1 MQQNRL
7 LKTDFKIHGNDFGF
21 RTIHYLGSKLRS
33 LEFIKK
39 TIDDLDPLKKG
50 VCDLFSG
57 TGIIGFESASRGAKF
72 ITFVDNNYRAIKLI
86 QENAIKMEGPHY
98 SYFQNDVFSFLKNSN
113 SYDLIYADPPYGM
126 YDPNK
131 LVEEVFKH
139 LNKKGKLFLECDK
152 KQNPF
157 LDSIVRDYGQTRIL
171 QWENN

>member
-1 MQQNRL
+1 MNIISGIFKSIKI
-7 LKTDFKIHGNDFGF
+7 KT
-21 RTIHYLGSKLRS
+21 SKDLSYRPTKS
-33 LEFIKK
+33 LVRKSIF
-39 TIDDLDPLKKG
+39 DSLNYFNFNS

-57 TGIIGFESASRGAKF
+57 SGIIGFESASRGAKF
-72 ITFVDNNYRAIKLI
+72 VTFVDNNYRAIKLI
-86 QENAIKMEGPHY
+86 QENAITMVGPHY
-98 SYFQNDVFSFLKNSN
+98 SYFQKDVFSFLKNSN

-126 YDPNK
+126 YDPNN

>member
-1 MQQNRL
+1 MNIISGIFKSIKI
-7 LKTDFKIHGNDFGF
+7 KTSNDLSY
-21 RTIHYLGSKLRS
+21 RPTKS
-33 LEFIKK
+33 LVRKSIF
-39 TIDDLDPLKKG
+39 DSLNYFNFNS

-72 ITFVDNNYRAIKLI
+72 VTFVDNNYRAIKLI
-86 QENAIKMEGPHY
+86 QENAIKMEGPYY
-98 SYFQNDVFSFLKNSN
+98 SYFQKDAFSFLKNSN

-139 LNKKGKLFLECDK
+139 LNKKGKLFLECNK